1 MNKSEATVAQKVE
14 SLLGQIPSEA
24 KELPNIIL
32 ASVEGARNPVMVS
45 YNDDMSEL
53 VLSMPTSS
61 SKMINMGMSLNSLAE
76 LVMTLKG
83 LTETAVN
90 SIDKINNNND
100 FSDSFQDAFDECE
113 LEIIKIKEQGEYVYD
128 ENKEGALNGECDC
141 PGCKSSNQLSDIESD
156 LEADKEEIISA
167 IKEMSKNMSNSE
179 EPKVVAEALE
189 LVSQMR
195 ELSEFAEKA
204 VNSCNN
210 EDQALSVRDEYK
222 KIMMDSIEN
231 MNSKLTGA
239 PKKVEQLIDFDKLRS
254 DFVKYGPKAAKETLM
269 RIPAEKRDQVTRELM
284 DYLSKK

>member
-1 MNKSEATVAQKVE
+1 MNKSTATVAEKVE
-14 SLLGQIPSEA
+14 CLLYGIPQEVR
-24 KELPNIIL
+24 ELPNIVM
-32 ASVEGARNPVMVS
+32 ASVEGTRNPVMLS
-45 YNDDMSEL
+45 YNDDMSEV
-53 VLSMPTSS
+53 VLSVPESS
-61 SKMINMGMSLNSLAE
+61 SKMINLGMDLKSLAE

-83 LTETAVN
+83 LTETAVSSVDRIN
-90 SIDKINNNND
+90 SNDD
-100 FSDSFQDAFDECE
+100 FSDAFEKTFDECQ
-113 LEIIKIKEQGEYVYD
+113 LEIIRIKDQGDYVYD
-128 ENKEGALNGECDC
+128 ENKEDTLKRECDC
-141 PGCKSSNQLSDIESD
+141 PGCKSSSQLSDIE
-156 LEADKEEIISA
+156 ADGKEIISA

-179 EPKVVAEALE
+179 EPKVVAEAFE

-204 VNSCNN
+204 VDSCDDEN
-210 EDQALSVRDEYK
+210 QASSIRDEYK
-222 KIMMDSIEN
+222 KIMMKSIED